1 MKRNYH
7 EYLSHQLMKNM
18 MYKSLAG
25 AIWWQ
30 SGKERRIW
38 NLWMGAGQM
47 AGKNVWRHMPRHIC
61 APCGSKDPLCHAN
74 CRVVLFGRQLLP
86 TPVGSAWQSESPPTC
101 ARALT
106 DSKCFRTYDEFI
118 GQHSSWKDTFQAQH
132 SPFRTRWS
140 APLKMCALI
149 HQLFKPTWDSGEQ
162 HPLTVWERGSKDCCT
177 RGSIGSLL
185 NMQCLAPT
193 PRRLIQVGCAM
204 D

>member
-1 MKRNYH
+1 MADGWEECVKAHASSYMCP
-7 EYLSHQLMKNM
+7 L
-18 MYKSLAG
+18 
-25 AIWWQ
+25 WQ
-30 SGKERRIW
+30 QRPTLPRKLQG
-38 NLWMGAGQM
+38 GFVGQT
-47 AGKNVWRHMPRHIC
+47 AV
-61 APCGSKDPLCHAN
+61 AYTCGLCLT
-74 CRVVLFGRQLLP
+74 V
-86 TPVGSAWQSESPPTC
+86 ESPPTC

-118 GQHSSWKDTFQAQH
+118 GRHSSWKDTFQAQH
-132 SPFRTRWS
+132 SPFCTRWS